1 VRNRVTTSV
10 RLVLEVSSE
19 LACLSRLVNTLPRAG
34 SARAAGA
41 MGEGSGKGGSV
52 PPPVDAVF
60 AAVGVRAH
68 SDAEAPTSGEIP
80 EPAEPTA
87 ADLEAEAAALHA
99 RLRETSEH
107 LASLADLGRSGLAE
121 VLGMGGGVEAEAE
134 SLLEAFAGMESGLEG
149 VAARLRETLGDDEG
163 TGEDD
168 ADLDARIA
176 AAEARLAATRRARDE
191 AAAAAAA
198 EPDADETRA

>member
-1 VRNRVTTSV
+1 
-10 RLVLEVSSE
+10 
-19 LACLSRLVNTLPRAG
+19 
-34 SARAAGA
+34 
-41 MGEGSGKGGSV
+41 MGEGSGEGGSAAA
-52 PPPVDAVF
+52 PADAVF

-68 SDAEAPTSGEIP
+68 SDAAASTSGGGEIP

-87 ADLEAEAAALHA
+87 AHLEAETAALHA

>member
-1 VRNRVTTSV
+1 MYRVITPC
-10 RLVLEVSSE
+10 LVT
-19 LACLSRLVNTLPRAG
+19 TLPRA
-34 SARAAGA
+34 AEGA
-41 MGEGSGKGGSV
+41 MDEGSGEGGSAAA
-52 PPPVDAVF
+52 PADAVF

-68 SDAEAPTSGEIP
+68 SDAAASTSGGGEIP

-87 ADLEAEAAALHA
+87 AHLEAETAALHA

-198 EPDADETRA
+198 AADAGETLARRN

>member
-1 VRNRVTTSV
+1 
-10 RLVLEVSSE
+10 
-19 LACLSRLVNTLPRAG
+19 
-34 SARAAGA
+34 

-87 ADLEAEAAALHA
+87 AHLEAETAALHA

-107 LASLADLGRSGLAE
+107 LASLDALGRSGLAE
-121 VLGMGGGVEAEAE
+121 ALGMGGGVEADVE
-134 SLLEAFAGMESGLEG
+134 SLLDAFAGMESGLEG
-149 VAARLRETLGDDEG
+149 VTARLRERLLEGVTARLHERLAPASGATPSDGDDEG
-163 TGEDD
+163 SGVDD
-168 ADLDARIA
+168 IDLDARIA

-198 EPDADETRA
+198 AAADAGETLARRN

>member
-1 VRNRVTTSV
+1 
-10 RLVLEVSSE
+10 
-19 LACLSRLVNTLPRAG
+19 
-34 SARAAGA
+34 
-41 MGEGSGKGGSV
+41 MGEGSGKGGST
-52 PPPVDAVF
+52 PPPADAVF

-68 SDAEAPTSGEIP
+68 SDAAASSTSGEIP

-99 RLRETSEH
+99 GLRETSER
-107 LASLADLGRSGLAE
+107 LASLADLGRSGMAE
-121 VLGMGGGVEAEAE
+121 VLAMGGGVEADAE

-149 VAARLRETLGDDEG
+149 VKARLLERLAPASGATPSDGDDEG
-163 TGEDD
+163 TGVDD

-176 AAEARLAATRRARDE
+176 AAEARLAATRCARDE

-198 EPDADETRA
+198 AKPDAGETLATTLASDAQSSVAQ